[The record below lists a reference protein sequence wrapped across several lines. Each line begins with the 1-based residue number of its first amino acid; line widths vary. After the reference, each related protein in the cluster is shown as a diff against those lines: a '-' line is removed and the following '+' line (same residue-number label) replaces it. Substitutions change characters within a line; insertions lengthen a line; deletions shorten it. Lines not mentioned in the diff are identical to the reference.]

1 MGFGSIML
9 TYTVC
14 APGNN
19 RSVLHNSSNDSAF
32 SPILSYEETFNA
44 GAPRQRQEDRSLSV
58 YHCRMRGSRL

>member
-19 RSVLHNSSNDSAF
+19 RERVAQF
-32 SPILSYEETFNA
+32 VQ
-44 GAPRQRQEDRSLSV
+44 RQRIFTNSV
-58 YHCRMRGSRL
+58 V